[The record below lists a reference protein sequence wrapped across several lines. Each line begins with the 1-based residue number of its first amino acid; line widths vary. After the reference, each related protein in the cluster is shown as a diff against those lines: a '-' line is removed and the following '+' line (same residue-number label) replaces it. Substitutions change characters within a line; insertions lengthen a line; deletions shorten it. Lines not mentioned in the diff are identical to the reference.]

1 MPQRARAIPENL
13 CPWSRALDHKLRGR
27 RQCVTCKSHHLNK
40 KGFGLDDLPA
50 TFFPTERFLPKTFC
64 SEASPRL
71 ESLSLSEERFLA
83 NPKVSGPEVTAQ
95 HLGSTLWGPFV
106 SQQPRN
112 QFHPN
117 AGFSWSK
124 RQQGVTS
131 AMLPLLQ
138 GSTGSQSITLSQDRN
153 EGPEL
158 TPSHDACVRAL
169 GQPYIK
175 APQRSGLNHRN
186 VPSPSS
192 GGSEGQGVGGAT
204 SFSGCEENQSRLSP
218 SFWGFAGNLCRSL
231 ASRCIARISAF
242 IFTWHLP
249 A

>member
-95 HLGSTLWGPFV
+95 HLGSTL
-106 SQQPRN
+106 
-112 QFHPN
+112 
-117 AGFSWSK
+117 
-124 RQQGVTS
+124 
-131 AMLPLLQ
+131 
-138 GSTGSQSITLSQDRN
+138 
-153 EGPEL
+153 
-158 TPSHDACVRAL
+158 
-169 GQPYIK
+169 
-175 APQRSGLNHRN
+175 
-186 VPSPSS
+186 
-192 GGSEGQGVGGAT
+192 
-204 SFSGCEENQSRLSP
+204 
-218 SFWGFAGNLCRSL
+218 
-231 ASRCIARISAF
+231 
-242 IFTWHLP
+242 
-249 A
+249 